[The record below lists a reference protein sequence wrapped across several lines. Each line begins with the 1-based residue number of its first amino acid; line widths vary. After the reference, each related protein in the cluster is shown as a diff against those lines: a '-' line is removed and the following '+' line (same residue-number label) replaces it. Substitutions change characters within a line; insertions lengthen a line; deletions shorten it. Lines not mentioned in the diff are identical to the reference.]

1 MLKKK
6 KSAGTNPTHKRN
18 TPAQTNSESGR
29 HKRKL
34 ARTRVRYNEQ
44 PLVRSVAKQITKN
57 RKKKPEKMNSLQ
69 LDPLELELEL
79 EPGQLLEELGRP

>member
-1 MLKKK
+1 M
-6 KSAGTNPTHKRN
+6 
-18 TPAQTNSESGR
+18 
-29 HKRKL
+29 
-34 ARTRVRYNEQ
+34 
-44 PLVRSVAKQITKN
+44 AKQITKN